1 MACDS
6 VITHRCPSDSVLVY
20 NDSISNYECCQRNF
34 ECQCDLSLCK
44 VPRCAPGHA
53 PSLLRK
59 SYNKPGFCCDLYQ
72 CKVSGKLL
80 RKSYNKP
87 GFCCDLYQCKVSGKL
102 LRKSYNKPGFC
113 CDLYQCKISGKL
125 LRKSYNKPGFCCD
138 LYQCKVSGK
147 HYNVIMLT
155 CLCNILQF

>member
-1 MACDS
+1 MKPTLLPVPILDQDNTDTCVLIVPRKCALICPNMTKITQKKKKNFLVTAQKKGCEDVACDS

-20 NDSISNYECCQRNF
+20 NDSISHYECCQRNF

-72 CKVSGKLL
+72 CKVSGKPI
-80 RKSYNKP
+80 Y
-87 GFCCDLYQCKVSGKL
+87 V
-102 LRKSYNKPGFC
+102 
-113 CDLYQCKISGKL
+113 
-125 LRKSYNKPGFCCD
+125 
-138 LYQCKVSGK
+138 
-147 HYNVIMLT
+147 
-155 CLCNILQF
+155 